1 MPPKPKF
8 TKEQIVRAA
17 YEIARSDGID
27 AVMAREVGKK
37 LGSTASP
44 IFTVFSGMDEL
55 KQAVFELAR
64 GECIDYLSG
73 AFDFSPAFKEF
84 GLRWIR
90 FAMQEPRLYAM
101 LFLRGA
107 EDGGFL
113 LDEIVAEVSDRVTGS
128 IRAAFGLDAAQASRL
143 FRQMLIYANGLAAFL
158 ISGVGRMDEAEIS
171 RAIGEVCLS
180 LVTRERILDGSFDPD
195 AAREMLAAPGRMPEM
210 GAQP

>member
-8 TKEQIVRAA
+8 TKEQIVEAA
-17 YEIARSDGID
+17 YEIARTEGID

-55 KQAVFELAR
+55 KQAVFLLAR
-64 GECIDYLSG
+64 RNCIEYLSG
-73 AFDFSPAFKEF
+73 AFDYHPVFKEF

-90 FAMQEPRLYAM
+90 FAVREPRVFDM

-107 EDGGFL
+107 GDGAFL
-113 LDEIVAEVSDRVTGS
+113 LDEIVGDVSDRVNAG
-128 IRAAFGLDAAQASRL
+128 IREAFGLDEARADRL
-143 FRQMLIYANGLAAFL
+143 FRQMLIYANGLAVFL
-158 ISGVGRMDEAEIS
+158 NSGVGQLSEAEIS

-180 LVTRERILDGSFDPD
+180 LVARYRILDGSLDPE
-195 AAREMLAAPGRMPEM
+195 AMRGMLAMPERMPEK
-210 GAQP
+210 GATA